1 MRSRFLA
8 DLTTPELDAYLATS
22 PTTAILPVGSQEMH
36 GPHQPTGTDMFIA
49 RAMSLRLAERA
60 DGVVLPDIP
69 YTWCGATDGFAGTI
83 SVAPE
88 LVRQTVETVV
98 LKAHRMG
105 FDRQIILSNHG
116 GNRCVLE
123 LAVRRVY
130 EMHHIPVAYVRHS
143 TPTCAEVAQIFSG
156 ASAAAQECSLTLAA
170 LHILGKGDLY
180 RQEDLQYDDPAP
192 PPPESLR
199 EARARGA
206 MVGFFYQD
214 SRQHVSPSAQTS
226 LEKGMAFIDRQVQEL
241 ARMLD
246 HLGEYCRDV
255 RGQANRGWWREG

>member
-1 MRSRFLA
+1 MKSRFLA

-22 PTTAILPVGSQEMH
+22 PTTAILPVGSLEMH
-36 GPHQPTGTDMFIA
+36 GPHQPVGTDMFIA
-49 RAMSLRLAERA
+49 RAMSLRLAETT
-60 DGVVLPDIP
+60 DGLVLPDIQ

-83 SVAPE
+83 SMAPE
-88 LVRQTVETVV
+88 LVRQTVEAVV

-130 EMHHIPVAYVRHS
+130 EMHHIPVAYVRIT
-143 TPTCAEVAQIFSG
+143 TPTCPEAEEAFAGIASG
-156 ASAAAQECSLTLAA
+156 ARECSLVLAA
-170 LHILGKGDLY
+170 LHVLGKDGLY
-180 RQEDLQYDDPAP
+180 SEADVCHDDPAP
-192 PPPESLR
+192 QPPESFAQ
-199 EARARGA
+199 ARAAGA

-226 LEKGMAFIDRQVQEL
+226 LDKGLTRIFHTPCWGGRGA
-241 ARMLD
+241 AR
-246 HLGEYCRDV
+246 
-255 RGQANRGWWREG
+255 RG